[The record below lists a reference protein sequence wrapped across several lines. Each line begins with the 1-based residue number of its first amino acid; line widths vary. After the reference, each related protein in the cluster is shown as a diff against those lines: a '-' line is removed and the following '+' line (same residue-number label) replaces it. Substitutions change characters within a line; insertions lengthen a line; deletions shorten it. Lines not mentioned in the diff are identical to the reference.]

1 MLIPCVR
8 GYEKQSILLFIDKE
22 IHVIKIKEKTIYP
35 KIIDL
40 SKQFHYEKF
49 DEFQFIIYL
58 DFLLILKFEEKNKW
72 IGKIFSLNFEDESFF
87 EYITSI
93 ELKMD
98 RKSKFSFA
106 EIKEKKYLFSMT
118 PIEDNFPKINYWEIH
133 SQLSGMSTNYQIKG
147 KKQNISNEK
156 IPLGN
161 CIVNH
166 FYH

>member
-1 MLIPCVR
+1 MKKKIGIYYSDGKDETLYCNKFFDDKSIVHKILLIPCVR

-72 IGKIFSLNFEDESFF
+72 IGKIFSLNFED
-87 EYITSI
+87 
-93 ELKMD
+93 
-98 RKSKFSFA
+98 
-106 EIKEKKYLFSMT
+106 
-118 PIEDNFPKINYWEIH
+118 
-133 SQLSGMSTNYQIKG
+133 
-147 KKQNISNEK
+147 
-156 IPLGN
+156 
-161 CIVNH
+161 
-166 FYH
+166 